1 MAEKF
6 YTLLTEIGKAKIAN
20 SAGFGS
26 KVNFVKMKVGDG
38 GGSYYNPRE
47 DQEDLINT
55 VWEGNITHV
64 AIDEKNPNWIN
75 VEMMIPANVGGF
87 MIREYGVFDE
97 DNNMLAIAKCAESY
111 KPLAEDGSTKELIMK
126 MVLTV
131 SNTEN
136 ITLKIDPT
144 IIFAKKSE
152 IEVLENKIKN
162 IKVPVTKVNEK
173 IGDVVLTA
181 SDIKTEDGKTVESQL
196 ADITKQI
203 DNIDLSADK
212 VTLNSSN
219 IKSKNVKGAL
229 EELFISASNGKNKIA
244 TAITGKGI
252 QASGSDSYDTLSN
265 KIKQIPA
272 YSPANLLIEVK
283 RSSPI
288 TIPDYDTIEKIALD
302 VYGKIY
308 CKSTKILSKIDEDG
322 YIYWQYTHDRIIT
335 SVTVKNGYVYIA
347 DWEGNR
353 IIKINSSSGEIIW
366 NNRYSSKYGTE
377 SIVIDDNNIIYAGTD
392 NGKVIK
398 IDSTGEV
405 IWTYDKHK
413 SRVDAISIDK
423 NGYIYSGGGNRLVKL
438 CSNGGEE
445 WIRDFGRSIASI
457 AIDSNGY
464 IYIGFIN
471 YGIVKINP
479 DNGEQIW
486 HVDLGLNISAN
497 SIFVDDYVYVASSDK
512 IIRKISLDGLQIW
525 KYYCDYNLRS
535 IIKRYSYIYIGHDKI
550 VRKLTDEIYVKK

>member
-229 EELFISASNGKNKIA
+229 EELFTSASNGKNKIA

-252 QASGSDSYDTLSN
+252 QSSGNDSFDTLSN